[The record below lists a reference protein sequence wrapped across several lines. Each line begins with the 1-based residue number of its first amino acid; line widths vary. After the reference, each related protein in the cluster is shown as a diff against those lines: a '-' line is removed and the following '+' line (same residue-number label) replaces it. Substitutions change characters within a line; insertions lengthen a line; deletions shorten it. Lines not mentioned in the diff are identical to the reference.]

1 MLVLEKF
8 SRKALTWPRQGWDI
22 SCAAGR
28 VLGTGRSAGRCRG
41 RGGYL
46 RRMSCLALEV
56 LFRTISELSLL
67 LSEMQVALGPPQVL
81 DVAKS
86 GSSL

>member
-1 MLVLEKF
+1 M
-8 SRKALTWPRQGWDI
+8 P
-22 SCAAGR
+22 
-28 VLGTGRSAGRCRG
+28 
-41 RGGYL
+41 
-46 RRMSCLALEV
+46 CLALKV

-67 LSEMQVALGPPQVL
+67 LSEMQVAVGGPRVL

>member
-1 MLVLEKF
+1 
-8 SRKALTWPRQGWDI
+8 
-22 SCAAGR
+22 
-28 VLGTGRSAGRCRG
+28 
-41 RGGYL
+41 
-46 RRMSCLALEV
+46 MSCLASEI

-67 LSEMQVALGPPQVL
+67 LSEMQVAVGPPQVL